1 MMVKC
6 RECGKEIAEN
16 ARTCPYCG
24 SRTPTNNRL
33 VWRYIGAAI
42 GIIVIIRYVLWPMI
56 SK

>member
-24 SRTPTNNRL
+24 SRTPTNYRL

-42 GIIVIIRYVLWPMI
+42 GIIVIIRYVLWPLI